1 MLVARRGLQA
11 ERGRVGPGEDDAA
24 AGREGRAGV
33 RAALGEEG
41 LHSRARALEVRGC
54 HVHLRL
60 RDRLLHGRGG
70 VRLGVLRVQVA
81 AHGDHDE
88 QGWKSEQTG
97 HKTPYIVGNVVELK
111 VEMELEVTLSRSGPR
126 YVSPDLEFAVWSA
139 NVGESADGEP
149 VTLAGPLGH
158 VGAGDHLVC
167 AGAYAE
173 HARYGLQFSVETFR
187 SALPKSPEGVEA
199 WLRMRVPGIGPT
211 FARAIVAHF
220 GAAEV
225 FSELDRDPERL
236 REVRTKAGR
245 AVSRKSVERA
255 IAAWRDVA
263 TIREVETFL
272 FSHGIAAGLAGRL
285 VREYGENVVD
295 VLTHDPYR
303 LIELPRVG
311 FKTAD
316 RIARSL
322 GIELDDPQRLRAGLR
337 FALEEA
343 ESDGNTFLPLGELW
357 PRAGKLLEIA
367 DVEPLESA
375 VRSLV
380 VDGDAVIETDRVYR
394 TELWETERRLAET
407 LAKRVSAPATELF
420 DEPDRPA
427 VQVSDEQWAVV
438 ELVRT
443 RALVLLT
450 GLPGAGKTHTQRA
463 IVEIAKRARM
473 RILLCAP
480 TGKAARRM
488 RDLTGHDAMTIH
500 RALKYSPFEG
510 GFQRNEDDP
519 LSDDYDLVIVDE
531 ASMLSLELA
540 DALFR
545 AAGDCHVLLVGDTD
559 QLPPIG
565 AGRVLADL
573 VDSDIVPRVHLTAI
587 YRQAARSLIVR
598 SARRINA
605 GELPFMSPDDAR
617 ATLGEDTELDED
629 FFFVAKQEQESI
641 RDAVIDLAC
650 ERIPARYGLDPRTEV
665 MTLVPMRRGT
675 VGLDALNTELEQRL
689 NPGSHAVVLART
701 GLRVGSRI
709 VQTKNDY
716 TPDREVMNGEVAFV
730 IGWDEEEAEATLS
743 LDDGERE
750 IVVPAS
756 ALETYM
762 LAWALTVHRAQG
774 SQFPAVIAP
783 WSMAYAVMLSRPLL
797 YTAVT
802 RAERLCVIVGERRA
816 LATAVGRAEG
826 RRRHSALAERIVDLS

>member
-1 MLVARRGLQA
+1 MA
-11 ERGRVGPGEDDAA
+11 
-24 AGREGRAGV
+24 
-33 RAALGEEG
+33 
-41 LHSRARALEVRGC
+41 EVR
-54 HVHLRL
+54 
-60 RDRLLHGRGG
+60 
-70 VRLGVLRVQVA
+70 
-81 AHGDHDE
+81 E
-88 QGWKSEQTG
+88 
-97 HKTPYIVGNVVELK
+97 I
-111 VEMELEVTLSRSGPR
+111 EVTLSRLGPR
-126 YVSPDLEFAVWSA
+126 YVSPDLEFAVWPA
-139 NVGESADGEP
+139 TLGESADGEP

-158 VGAGDHLVC
+158 VAAGDQLVC
-167 AGAYAE
+167 AGAFAE
-173 HARYGLQFSVETFR
+173 HARYGTQFTVETFR
-187 SALPKSPEGVEA
+187 SALPKSPEGVA
-199 WLRMRVPGIGPT
+199 LWLRLRVPGIGPT
-211 FARAIVAHF
+211 FARAIVDHF
-220 GAAEV
+220 GAGEV

-245 AVSRKSVERA
+245 AVSRRSVERA
-255 IAAWRDVA
+255 IAAWREVA

-272 FSHGIAAGLAGRL
+272 FAHGIAAGLAARL
-285 VREYGENVVD
+285 VREYGDEVVD

-311 FKTAD
+311 FRTAD

-322 GIELDDPQRLRAGLR
+322 GVELDDPQRLRAGVR

-343 ESDGNTFLPLGELW
+343 EADGNTFLPLAELW
-357 PRAGKLLEIA
+357 QRAGKLLEVG

-375 VRSLV
+375 VRALV
-380 VDGDAVIETDRVYR
+380 VEAEAVVEGDRIYR
-394 TELWETERRLAET
+394 TELWEMERRLAKLIAARTEPGGD
-407 LAKRVSAPATELF
+407 LFEAPGG
-420 DEPDRPA
+420 PA
-427 VQVSDEQWAVV
+427 VEVSDEQWAVV

-443 RALVLLT
+443 RPLVLLT

-463 IVEIAKRARM
+463 IVEIARRARV

-500 RALKYSPFEG
+500 RALGYSPFEG
-510 GFQRNEDDP
+510 GFQRDEDDP
-519 LSDDYDLVIVDE
+519 LSNEVELIIVDE

-573 VDSDIVPRVHLTAI
+573 VDCGAVPRVHLTAI

-605 GELPFMSPDDAR
+605 GELPYLSPDDAR
-617 ATLGEDTELDED
+617 AALGDDVELNED
-629 FFFVAKQEQESI
+629 FFFVAKQEQAAM
-641 RDAVIDLAC
+641 RDAVLELVC
-650 ERIPARYGLDPRTEV
+650 ERIPAHYGLDPRNDV

-675 VGLDALNTELEQRL
+675 VGLTALNEELERRL
-689 NPGSHAVVLART
+689 NPGEPAVVLARA
-701 GLRVGSRI
+701 GIRVGSRI

-730 IGWDEEEAEATLS
+730 VAWDEEEAEATLS

-750 IVVPAS
+750 IVVPAT
-756 ALETYM
+756 ALETYA

-774 SQFPAVIAP
+774 SQFPAVVAP

-816 LATAVGRAEG
+816 LATAVARAEG

>member
-1 MLVARRGLQA
+1 M
-11 ERGRVGPGEDDAA
+11 
-24 AGREGRAGV
+24 
-33 RAALGEEG
+33 
-41 LHSRARALEVRGC
+41 
-54 HVHLRL
+54 
-60 RDRLLHGRGG
+60 
-70 VRLGVLRVQVA
+70 
-81 AHGDHDE
+81 
-88 QGWKSEQTG
+88 
-97 HKTPYIVGNVVELK
+97 VEL
-111 VEMELEVTLSRSGPR
+111 EIEVTLSRSGPR
-126 YVSPDLEFAVWSA
+126 YVSPDLEFAVWTA
-139 NVGESADGEP
+139 TLGESDEGDA

-158 VGAGDHLVC
+158 VAAGDQLVC

-173 HARYGLQFSVETFR
+173 HARYGRQFAVESFR
-187 SALPKSPEGVEA
+187 SSLPRSPEGVA
-199 WLRMRVPGIGPT
+199 LWLRMRVPGIGPT
-211 FARAIVAHF
+211 FARAIVDHF
-220 GAAEV
+220 GADRV

-245 AVSRKSVERA
+245 AVSRRSVERA
-255 IAAWRDVA
+255 IAAWREVA
-263 TIREVETFL
+263 SIREVETFL
-272 FSHGIAAGLAGRL
+272 FAHGIAAGLAGRL
-285 VREYGENVVD
+285 VREYGDDVVD

-322 GIELDDPQRLRAGLR
+322 GAELDDPQRLRAGLR

-343 ESDGNTFLPLGELW
+343 EADGNVFLPLDELW
-357 PRAGKLLEIA
+357 PRAAKLLEIA
-367 DVEPLESA
+367 EVEPLESA
-375 VRSLV
+375 VRALV
-380 VDGDAVIETDRVYR
+380 AEAEAVVEGDRIYR
-394 TELWETERRLAET
+394 TELWETERRLARL
-407 LAKRVSAPATELF
+407 LAARAHARGELF
-420 DEPDRPA
+420 EEPRRPEMEL
-427 VQVSDEQWAVV
+427 SDEQWAVV

-443 RALVLLT
+443 RPLVLLT

-463 IVEIAKRARM
+463 IVEIARRGGA

-500 RALKYSPFEG
+500 RALGYSPFEG
-510 GFQRNEDDP
+510 GFQRDEDDQ
-519 LSDDYDLVIVDE
+519 LSNDCELVIVDE

-573 VDSDIVPRVHLTAI
+573 VESEVVPRVHLTAI

-605 GELPFMSPDDAR
+605 GEPPFLSPEDAR
-617 ATLGEDTELDED
+617 AALGDVDLDED
-629 FFFVAKQEQESI
+629 FFFVSKQEQEAI
-641 RDAVIDLAC
+641 RDAVIELVC
-650 ERIPARYGLDPRTEV
+650 ERIPARYGLDARTDV

-675 VGLDALNTELEQRL
+675 VGLTALNDELERRL
-689 NPGSHAVVLART
+689 NPGNRPVVLARA
-701 GLRVGSRI
+701 GIRLGSRI

-716 TPDREVMNGEVAFV
+716 TPEREVMNGEVAFV
-730 IGWDEEEAEATLS
+730 VDWDEEEGEATLS

-756 ALETYM
+756 ALETYV

-774 SQFPAVIAP
+774 SQFPAVVAP
-783 WSMAYAVMLSRPLL
+783 WSTAYAVMLSRPLL

-802 RAERLCVIVGERRA
+802 RAERLCVVVGERRA
-816 LATAVGRAEG
+816 LLTAVARAEG